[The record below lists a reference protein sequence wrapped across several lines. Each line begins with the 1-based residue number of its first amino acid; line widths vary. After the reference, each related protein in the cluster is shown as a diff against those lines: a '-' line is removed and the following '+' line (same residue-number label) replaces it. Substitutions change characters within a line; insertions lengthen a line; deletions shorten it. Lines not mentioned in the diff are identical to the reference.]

1 MLTSLWQLL
10 LHEEC
15 PPPASEYL
23 STETK
28 EHYVYQFQFGQT
40 CQDLVSDSCHVTQQA
55 LRHVLLPILTV
66 EIKQCL
72 LCVLLKYT
80 TLPNI

>member
-28 EHYVYQFQFGQT
+28 EHYVNQFQFGQT
-40 CQDLVSDSCHVTQQA
+40 RVSDLCHVTQDTQQA
-55 LRHVLLPILTV
+55 MWPIHLLNLAV

-72 LCVLLKYT
+72 LCVCC
-80 TLPNI
+80 